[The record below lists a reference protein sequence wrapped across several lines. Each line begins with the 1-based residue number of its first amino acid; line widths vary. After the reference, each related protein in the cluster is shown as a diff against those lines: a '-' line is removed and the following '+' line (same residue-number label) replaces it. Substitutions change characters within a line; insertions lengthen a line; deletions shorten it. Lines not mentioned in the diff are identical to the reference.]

1 MSRIRRNL
9 YFIEKY
15 IVQDH
20 QHCRVKNDDNTL
32 FSGNQKTKIL
42 AQDLP
47 EWFVYGRFYKR
58 FGYMSTK
65 GITDLLYVPSKV
77 SNHFLKDDCL
87 LIAYGGKMENVLP
100 ENERQLI
107 TERYIGFNETV
118 WGNEILD
125 IIKGARVYSSY
136 DIASLIELVK
146 AKKEWLK
153 NRYPDEFGSE
163 GSTFDVDAFFSAP
176 FYNRRGKE
184 NDNES
189 E

>member
-77 SNHFLKDDCL
+77 SNHFLKDD
-87 LIAYGGKMENVLP
+87 
-100 ENERQLI
+100 
-107 TERYIGFNETV
+107 
-118 WGNEILD
+118 
-125 IIKGARVYSSY
+125 
-136 DIASLIELVK
+136 
-146 AKKEWLK
+146 
-153 NRYPDEFGSE
+153 
-163 GSTFDVDAFFSAP
+163 
-176 FYNRRGKE
+176 
-184 NDNES
+184 
-189 E
+189 